1 MDLVEIHYGFGRSM
15 FYLNKH
21 QLLEFGKYV
30 YGEWI
35 QTFATLMFTKVSIC
49 LFLLRIPVTKA
60 LIRPLQA
67 AVAFLVVS
75 NVVLTLMWIFQCT
88 PVDAA
93 WNSEKQSTS
102 RCFSRGE
109 LQRMIMAQARGSC
122 SWVVLP
128 YRELTLVSHLHH
140 LGLSLRCIP
149 SLHALEC
156 ANEVSDQIISMGFD
170 GSWCNVSNLGHYA
183 IFLPLLIQVHST
195 ASCCMVRTVL
205 NNESIPI
212 DKTCGFSLS
221 ESTLRR

>member
-1 MDLVEIHYGFGRSM
+1 VEIHYGFGRSM

-49 LFLLRIPVTKA
+49 LFLLRIPVTKV

-67 AVAFLVVS
+67 AIAFLVVS

-93 WNSEKQSTS
+93 WNSEIQSTS

-109 LQRMIMAQARGSC
+109 LQRIIMAQARGSC
-122 SWVVLP
+122 SMIVLP
-128 YRELTLVSHLHH
+128 LQTIDARQSSPSSRTFS
-140 LGLSLRCIP
+140 
-149 SLHALEC
+149 SLHTQ
-156 ANEVSDQIISMGFD
+156 S
-170 GSWCNVSNLGHYA
+170 
-183 IFLPLLIQVHST
+183 
-195 ASCCMVRTVL
+195 SCSGVC
-205 NNESIPI
+205 
-212 DKTCGFSLS
+212 K
-221 ESTLRR
+221 

>member
-1 MDLVEIHYGFGRSM
+1 MIGRFWLLLYDDQSPTFPIAYSRQLGNFIGGALDLVEIHYGFGRSM
-15 FYLNKH
+15 FYLNQH

-49 LFLLRIPVTKA
+49 LFLLRIPVTKV

-109 LQRMIMAQARGSC
+109 LQRIIMAQASGSYFMIVLPLRTIDTRQSSPSSRTFSLLHTQFSC
-122 SWVVLP
+122 SGV
-128 YRELTLVSHLHH
+128 
-140 LGLSLRCIP
+140 C
-149 SLHALEC
+149 
-156 ANEVSDQIISMGFD
+156 
-170 GSWCNVSNLGHYA
+170 
-183 IFLPLLIQVHST
+183 
-195 ASCCMVRTVL
+195 
-205 NNESIPI
+205 
-212 DKTCGFSLS
+212 K
-221 ESTLRR
+221 